1 MDFLSKF
8 FGEPQILKNR
18 LNLAFR
24 FYSQN
29 GWLKIKKR
37 PILWF
42 LLSLAEKI
50 TFWIFLII
58 EEAFYHMKLHWL
70 FHSLLYFL

>member
-50 TFWIFLII
+50 TF
-58 EEAFYHMKLHWL
+58 
-70 FHSLLYFL
+70 